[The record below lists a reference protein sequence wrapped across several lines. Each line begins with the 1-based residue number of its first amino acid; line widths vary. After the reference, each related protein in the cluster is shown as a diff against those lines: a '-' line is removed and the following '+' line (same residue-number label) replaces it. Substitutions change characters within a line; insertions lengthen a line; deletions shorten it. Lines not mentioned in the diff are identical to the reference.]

1 MTATGSQPHLSP
13 MATRLRQPAPA
24 PRPADPARAGAPA
37 PVAPGQ
43 SPDAPAVARLSL
55 APAGSAP
62 ALLDGA
68 WWPYSRDLTRE
79 LPLLVR
85 ALSEHWDRI
94 TRVTVNPAHW
104 PTIPRKVPVDGRQVK
119 VGWFEGEQ
127 DPHQLLLLS
136 RRVGRWDLL
145 IVPPE
150 TAPGTAARMLAAAS
164 DPRRSATGSALLAE
178 AERDAAAGL
187 AAPSADPSTEEWAR
201 EAVWVAEGGGSGPSG
216 DSWVRGA
223 PVRGGDGRP
232 AGEQAAATRRPPAP
246 PDPKPVAGT
255 ATPARP
261 GR

>member
-1 MTATGSQPHLSP
+1 MTATGSPTPLSP
-13 MATRLRQPAPA
+13 TATRLRQPAPA
-24 PRPADPARAGAPA
+24 PRAAAPTRGGAPA
-37 PVAPGQ
+37 PAAPGR
-43 SPDAPAVARLSL
+43 SPDASAVARLSL
-55 APAGSAP
+55 APVGSAP

-68 WWPYSRDLTRE
+68 WWPHSRDLTRE
-79 LPLLVR
+79 LPPLIR
-85 ALSEHWDRI
+85 ALSERWGRI

-104 PTIPRKVPVDGRQVK
+104 PTIPRKVPVDGRLVK
-119 VGWFEGEQ
+119 VGWFRGEQ

-150 TAPGTAARMLAAAS
+150 TAPGTAARMLAAGA

-187 AAPSADPSTEEWAR
+187 ATPAADPSPEERAR

-216 DSWVRGA
+216 DAWVRGA

-232 AGEQAAATRRPPAP
+232 AGEQAAATRRLPAP
-246 PDPKPVAGT
+246 PDPEPVAGT

>member
-1 MTATGSQPHLSP
+1 MTATGSQRSLSP

-24 PRPADPARAGAPA
+24 PRPAAVARAGAPA
-37 PVAPGQ
+37 PAAPDL
-43 SPDAPAVARLSL
+43 SPEVARLSL
-55 APAGSAP
+55 VPVGSAP

-68 WWPYSRDLTRE
+68 WWPHSRDLTRE
-79 LPLLVR
+79 LPLLMR
-85 ALSEHWDRI
+85 ALGERWGRI
-94 TRVTVNPAHW
+94 ARVAVHPAHW
-104 PTIPRKVPVDGRQVK
+104 PTVPRKVPVDGRLVK

-150 TAPGTAARMLAAAS
+150 TAPGTAARMLAAAA

-187 AAPSADPSTEEWAR
+187 ATPVTDPSPEEWAR
-201 EAVWVAEGGGSGPSG
+201 ETGWVAKGGGSNLPG
-216 DSWVRGA
+216 DSGVRGA

-232 AGEQAAATRRPPAP
+232 AGEPAAATRRLPARRP
-246 PDPKPVAGT
+246 APDPKPVAGT